1 MEPTRVTNSAQPALT
16 MTNLVAI
23 RPWEYTSTILWLHKS
38 TCTCLLACVYLC
50 TCAYVCDC
58 VCVCG
63 CVRACVYLLCTCV
76 NMCVYVRMC
85 VRECVCVSTWAL
97 ICTKTWSIAWMPRSL
112 GPLTSTNSEGR
123 QSMHRR
129 ALLAVAP
136 SCC

>member
-58 VCVCG
+58 VCVWLCA
-63 CVRACVYLLCTCV
+63 CMRLLIVYMCKYVRVRAH
-76 NMCVYVRMC
+76 
-85 VRECVCVSTWAL
+85 VCA
-97 ICTKTWSIAWMPRSL
+97 
-112 GPLTSTNSEGR
+112 
-123 QSMHRR
+123 
-129 ALLAVAP
+129 
-136 SCC
+136 